1 MSSPKSLWEFLPFFL
16 GGVPVT
22 LEVTFLAMA
31 VAVPVGIILA
41 IGRKSPHAFVRW
53 PAGFVI
59 EFFRGSSA
67 LVQLFWAFYVLPLFG
82 LTLPPLVCGVLVL
95 GLNEGSY
102 MSEVVRAGLDAV
114 PKGQREAAVALGLPA
129 RYRLFRII
137 LPQALPLMVPP
148 FGNELITMLKFTA
161 LVSLVTIQ
169 DLSFRASLIGDT
181 LGRNGPIFGLT
192 IAVYFVL
199 ALSLGVL
206 VRLLER
212 AAARRAGRHVT
223 EATVPHGALL
233 TAALPSPIPA
243 WALGGGR

>member
-1 MSSPKSLWEFLPFFL
+1 MTSPRSLWDFLPFFL
-16 GGVPVT
+16 GGIPVT
-22 LEVTFLAMA
+22 LEITFLAMA
-31 VAVPVGIILA
+31 VALPVAVVLA
-41 IGRKSPHAFVRW
+41 IGRKSPHALARW

-67 LVQLFWAFYVLPLFG
+67 LVQLFWAFYVLPLLG
-82 LTLPPLVCGVLVL
+82 LSLPPLVCGVMVL

-102 MSEVVRAGLDAV
+102 MSEIVRAGLDAV

-169 DLSFRASLIGDT
+169 DLSFRATLIGDT
-181 LGRNGPIFGLT
+181 LGESGPIFGLT
-192 IAVYFVL
+192 IVVYFIL
-199 ALSLGVL
+199 ALILGAL
-206 VRLLER
+206 VRLLEH
-212 AAARRAGRHVT
+212 AVARWAGRHVNGV
-223 EATVPHGALL
+223 AAPHGAMRE
-233 TAALPSPIPA
+233 AASPSRVPA
-243 WALGGGR
+243 WAWGSAG

>member
-1 MSSPKSLWEFLPFFL
+1 
-16 GGVPVT
+16 
-22 LEVTFLAMA
+22 MA
-31 VAVPVGIILA
+31 VAVPVAAILA
-41 IGRKSPHAFVRW
+41 IGRKSPHYFLRW

-59 EFFRGSSA
+59 ELFRGSSA

-95 GLNEGSY
+95 GLNQGSY
-102 MSEVVRAGLDAV
+102 MSEVVRAGLEAV

-129 RYRLFRII
+129 RYRLFRIV

-181 LGRNGPIFGLT
+181 LGQSGPIFGLT
-192 IAVYFVL
+192 IVVYFVL
-199 ALSLGVL
+199 ALILGGL

-212 AAARRAGRHVT
+212 AVARRAGREVT
-223 EATVPHGALL
+223 SIAAPHEPLL
-233 TAALPSPIPA
+233 MVDPPSPVPA
-243 WALGGGR
+243 WALGGGG

>member
-1 MSSPKSLWEFLPFFL
+1 MTSPKSLWEFLPFFL

-31 VAVPVGIILA
+31 VAIPVAVVLA
-41 IGRKSPHAFVRW
+41 LGRNSPHALVRLS
-53 PAGFVI
+53 AGFVI

-82 LTLPPLVCGVLVL
+82 LSLPPLVCGVLVL

-102 MSEVVRAGLDAV
+102 MSEVVRAGLDGV

-181 LGRNGPIFGLT
+181 LGQSGPIFGLT
-192 IAVYFVL
+192 IVVYFIL
-199 ALSLGVL
+199 ALILGGL

-212 AAARRAGRHVT
+212 WVARWAGRHVRGV
-223 EATVPHGALL
+223 AVPHGTAL
-233 TAALPSPIPA
+233 AAAAPSPVPA
-243 WALGGGR
+243 WAVGGGG

>member
-1 MSSPKSLWEFLPFFL
+1 MTSPKSVWDFLPYFL

-22 LEVTFLAMA
+22 LEVTFLAMI
-31 VAVPVGIILA
+31 VAVPAAVILA
-41 IGRKSPHAFVRW
+41 IGRKSPHALVRL

-59 EFFRGSSA
+59 ELFRGSSA

-82 LTLPPLVCGVLVL
+82 LTLPPLACGVLVL

-102 MSEVVRAGLDAV
+102 MSEIVRAGLEAV

-169 DLSFRASLIGDT
+169 DLSFRATLIGDT
-181 LGRNGPIFGLT
+181 LGQSGPIYALT
-192 IAVYFVL
+192 IIVYFVL
-199 ALSLGVL
+199 ALILGGG

-212 AAARRAGRHVT
+212 AVARRAGRHVT
-223 EATVPHGALL
+223 GVAAPHGAVL
-233 TAALPSPIPA
+233 TADTPSRVPA

>member
-1 MSSPKSLWEFLPFFL
+1 MTSPKSLWDYLPFFL
-16 GGVPVT
+16 GGIPVT
-22 LEVTFLAMA
+22 LEITVLAMA
-31 VAVPVGIILA
+31 VAVPVAVILA
-41 IGRKSPHAFVRW
+41 LGRKSPHAALRW

-95 GLNEGSY
+95 GINEGSF
-102 MSEVVRAGLDAV
+102 MSEVVRAGLEAV
-114 PKGQREAAVALGLPA
+114 PKGQHEAAVALGLPT

-137 LPQALPLMVPP
+137 LPQALPLMMPP

-181 LGRNGPIFGLT
+181 LGESGPVFGLT
-192 IAVYFVL
+192 IVVYFVL
-199 ALSLGVL
+199 ALILAGL

-212 AAARRAGRHVT
+212 AVARWAGRSGSGVSGSRLI
-223 EATVPHGALL
+223 AIP
-233 TAALPSPIPA
+233 PSRIPA
-243 WALGGGR
+243 WAVGGGG

>member
-1 MSSPKSLWEFLPFFL
+1 MTSPKSLWEFLPFFL

-31 VAVPVGIILA
+31 VAVPVAIILA
-41 IGRKSPHAFVRW
+41 IGRKSPRAFVRW

-129 RYRLFRII
+129 RYRLFRIV

-181 LGRNGPIFGLT
+181 LGHNGPIFALT

-206 VRLLER
+206 VRMLER

-223 EATVPHGALL
+223 EATVPHGALI
-233 TAALPSPIPA
+233 TPALPSSIPA
-243 WALGGGR
+243 WALGGGG